1 MQKHKLEF
9 FNKFAEDLDS
19 YPAHKNLGRVIKE
32 TNIKKGSFICDV
44 GTGTGVL
51 IPYILK
57 GIGEKGRVIA
67 VDYSPAM
74 IDKAKTKYHLKNV
87 EFLVVD
93 IHKTMFPDEYFDYVI
108 ANACF
113 PHFER
118 KNVALKEIYRI
129 LKKNGVV
136 VISHPTG
143 RDFVNKIHQNSG
155 GCIKK
160 DIVPAGSALAK
171 ILHKFSLTPLKVIDE
186 PEFYFVSA
194 VKSCELSRTLD
205 I

>member
-67 VDYSPAM
+67 IDYSPAM
-74 IDKAKTKYHLKNV
+74 IDKAKTKQYLKNV

-113 PHFER
+113 PHFEK
-118 KNVALKEIYRI
+118 KNVALKEIHRI
-129 LKKNGVV
+129 LKKNGMV

-143 RDFVNKIHQNSG
+143 RDFVNKIHHNTG
-155 GCIKK
+155 GYIKK
-160 DIVPAGSALAK
+160 DIVPEGITLANLLKKHCFHPEK
-171 ILHKFSLTPLKVIDE
+171 IIDE
-186 PEFYFVSA
+186 PDFYFVSG
-194 VKSCELSRTLD
+194 KKL
-205 I
+205 